1 MSVLEFA
8 RSRAGISAHALIR
21 SIPLSVVLFAA
32 ADIAHAGAGTITV
45 DVKPLSTN
53 VTYSDNPATTPNP
66 LVTFVGYAV
75 TVKNEGG
82 NTINN
87 IRFVGTAAADG
98 PNEIAVYAPSSD
110 GPSCTTSPVQN
121 EISCSIGQLKAGV
134 PFPTFAVF
142 FKAPV
147 KGGSGTDF
155 LRFSGTLF
163 YAEGSPTPVNST
175 KAWVADPVELGT
187 TNPEKVKSG
196 VRKEGG
202 AIFTGSGIPTPGD
215 NFATSLN
222 VPALPAANSFGFA
235 ELFESTPSALNICP
249 SNVACLNF
257 VDVAVKDKEGGSK
270 ITFTPAVVTDP
281 LAQYLVVKLVRDST
295 AFQGSINNVQVYYVS
310 EVAPGSNVGYASIPP
325 CANGGDPLGGQPRCV
340 FSRRVLKKNDP
351 EVKANPQLAGDALII
366 ILETENGRIAW

>member
-1 MSVLEFA
+1 M
-8 RSRAGISAHALIR
+8 R

-32 ADIAHAGAGTITV
+32 ADIAHAGAGTLIV

-53 VTYSDNPATTPNP
+53 VTYSDNPATTSNP

-75 TVKNEGG
+75 TVKNDGG

-87 IRFVGTAAADG
+87 IRFVGKATADG
-98 PNEIAVYAPSSD
+98 PNEIAVYAPSSV
-110 GPSCTTSPVQN
+110 GPSCTTTTAEQN
-121 EISCSIGQLKAGV
+121 EISCSLGQLKAGV

-155 LRFSGTLF
+155 LQFSGTLF

-175 KAWVADPVELGT
+175 KPWVTDPVELGT

-202 AIFTGSGIPTPGD
+202 AIFTGSGIPIAGD

-222 VPALPAANSFGFA
+222 VPGLPAANSFGFA
-235 ELFESTPSALNICP
+235 ELAESVPDALNICP

-257 VDVAVKDKEGGSK
+257 VDVAVKDKEGGAK
-270 ITFTPAVVTDP
+270 ITFTPTVVTDP
-281 LAQYLVVKLVRDST
+281 LAQYLVVKLLRDST
-295 AFQGSINNVQVYYVS
+295 AFQGSINSANVYYVS
-310 EVAPGSNVGYASIPP
+310 EVTPGSNAGYGPIPP
-325 CANGGDPLGGQPRCV
+325 CANGADPLGGQPRCV